1 MRSIVKP
8 RDGLF
13 IALAIILVGV
23 YVLAG
28 GGGFALDDSWIHQT
42 YARNL
47 ATYGEWAFI
56 PGQPSAAS
64 TSPLYTV
71 LLATGYVLG
80 VHYTLWTHGLGAV
93 TLALMGIIS
102 ARMADIL
109 ILKSKLGPIFVG
121 VSVMLIWQL
130 IWAAAS
136 GMETL
141 LFAMLIMWCSY
152 LAWRELHADQI
163 HNRSVALRG
172 FFLGASIA
180 LATLARPEGIV
191 LGAWIGVAMLIVRP
205 QQSWQRFLVYGATAI
220 VGFLLLISPYL
231 LLNYQ
236 LTGGL
241 LPNTAAA
248 KFVQHEVLL
257 QLPLSTR
264 VIDLFQ
270 TLQIGGQALTL
281 PGILI
286 YVVVIARKPNRYWM
300 LYLLPLFW
308 AVSLILIYALR
319 LPAAYQHGRYV
330 MSALPVLSFM
340 GLVGLWFLLDWGQS
354 AGPMLVLRRVLT
366 RVAVIAAFGT
376 ILVFALVPGLQAYQR
391 DVAIINEEMVA
402 SAKWI
407 DEHIPQSELMAIHDI
422 GAVGYFAPRD
432 DMIDIAGLVS
442 PDIVPIIN
450 DADALWQYMED
461 ADTRYLMAFPDQIP
475 GDDPDD
481 PRLCEVFSADGPASA
496 AVDGPTMAIYRLA
509 WDGDCSS

>member
-1 MRSIVKP
+1 MRSVVKP
-8 RDGLF
+8 RDALF
-13 IALAIILVGV
+13 IFLGIVLVGL
-23 YVLAG
+23 YVLVG

-47 ATYGEWAFI
+47 ATYGQWAFI

-64 TSPLYTV
+64 TSPLYTI
-71 LLATGYVLG
+71 LLATGYVLH
-80 VHYTLWTHGLGAV
+80 VHYALWTHGLGAV

-102 ARMADIL
+102 ARMADRVIYN
-109 ILKSKLGPIFVG
+109 SKFGPIYVG
-121 VSVMLIWQL
+121 VSIMLIWQL

-141 LFAMLIMWCSY
+141 LFAMLIMWCIF
-152 LAWRELHADQI
+152 LAWRELHADQTHSQAI
-163 HNRSVALRG
+163 SLRG
-172 FFLGASIA
+172 LVLGASIA

-191 LGAWIGVAMLIVRP
+191 LGAWIGLAMLIVRP
-205 QQSWQRFLVYGATAI
+205 QQTWQRFFIYGATAI
-220 VGFLLLISPYL
+220 IGFLLLLSPYL

-248 KFVQHEVLL
+248 KFVQHEILL
-257 QLPLSTR
+257 QRQLGTR
-264 VIDLFQ
+264 IIDLFQ

-286 YVVVIARKPNRYWM
+286 YVWVIVRKHNRNG
-300 LYLLPLFW
+300 LIYLLPLFW

-340 GLVGLWFLLDWGQS
+340 GLVGLWYLLEWGQS
-354 AGPMLVLRRVLT
+354 PGEMLVLRRVFT
-366 RVAVIAAFGT
+366 RVALIAAFGT
-376 ILVFALVPGLQAYQR
+376 ILLFALVPGLQAYQR

-402 SAKWI
+402 SAHWI

-422 GAVGYFAPRD
+422 GAVGYFAPREQ
-432 DMIDIAGLVS
+432 MIDIAGLVS

-450 DADALWQYMED
+450 DPDALWQYMED
-461 ADTRYLMAFPDQIP
+461 ANARYLMAFPDQIP
-475 GDDPDD
+475 GDDTQD
-481 PRLCEVFSADGPASA
+481 PRLCKVFAADGPASA

-509 WDGDCSS
+509 WDMDCSS